1 MNYIKKLEAQVT
13 DLKEN
18 QVQVETMLTELL
30 AYLTLDKFT
39 SSMEN
44 NYVNAQEMKGRIY
57 EIRNA
62 INAG

>member
-1 MNYIKKLEAQVT
+1 
-13 DLKEN
+13 
-18 QVQVETMLTELL
+18 MLTELL